1 MPVLHFEQ
9 YEKTLPGF
17 TANPAKI
24 LKLLNDTKQIHTL
37 ITLFCLLYLFFTRNA
52 IAFPFCLFW
61 QEGVSLVEGRKRKD
75 TKIRGNMLYSSGKEG
90 YTMNGVND
98 FFSTND
104 NSALGY
110 LPLLQPFDLDEDRQ
124 SYFLSLP
131 ENEQLEILK
140 ESRGSEEILRKR
152 IEDRRLCD

>member
-1 MPVLHFEQ
+1 M
-9 YEKTLPGF
+9 
-17 TANPAKI
+17 
-24 LKLLNDTKQIHTL
+24 
-37 ITLFCLLYLFFTRNA
+37 
-52 IAFPFCLFW
+52 
-61 QEGVSLVEGRKRKD
+61 VEGRKRKD
-75 TKIRGNMLYSSGKEG
+75 TKRRGNMLYSSGKEE
-90 YTMNGVND
+90 YTMNGIND

>member
-1 MPVLHFEQ
+1 MKA
-9 YEKTLPGF
+9 EKE
-17 TANPAKI
+17 KI
-24 LKLLNDTKQIHTL
+24 LR
-37 ITLFCLLYLFFTRNA
+37 Y
-52 IAFPFCLFW
+52 
-61 QEGVSLVEGRKRKD
+61 G
-75 TKIRGNMLYSSGKEG
+75 GNMLYSSGKEG